1 LVSNIL
7 HSLLSLPGWQV
18 YLLVGVL
25 VFGEA
30 AFLLGFVLPGET
42 AVILGGVSASLGHAS
57 VEIVAAIAVVAAI
70 VGDSTGYEV
79 GRLAGPRLLD
89 LKPIRKR
96 RRAFDAAETQL
107 RRWGGWA
114 VFVGRFTAFL
124 RAVIPGLSGMSR
136 MHYPK
141 FLLANATGGTIWAI
155 GYTILGYV
163 LGSAYQKAERYSTD
177 ASAILLAVLV
187 VVVVGLKV
195 REHRRMHR
203 LEQQD
208 ATEEGVS
215 PDDGPETVESV
226 PLAANPAADP
236 ADPPGPPSEPESTG
250 GTSGPAGDTADE
262 QPPSRVP
269 GRP

>member
-1 LVSNIL
+1 VISDIL
-7 HSLLSLPGWQV
+7 HGLLSLPGWQV

-42 AVILGGVSASLGHAS
+42 AVILGGVSASVGHAS
-57 VEIVAAIAVVAAI
+57 VEVVAAVAVVAAI

-96 RRAFDAAETQL
+96 RRAFDAAQAQL

-136 MHYPK
+136 MAYPK

-177 ASAILLAVLV
+177 ASAILLGVLVLV
-187 VVVVGLKV
+187 VVGLRV
-195 REHRRMHR
+195 REHRRMRR
-203 LEQQD
+203 LEQ
-208 ATEEGVS
+208 EETTGEGAS
-215 PDDGPETVESV
+215 PDDRPE
-226 PLAANPAADP
+226 A
-236 ADPPGPPSEPESTG
+236 PGSKPMASQP
-250 GTSGPAGDTADE
+250 PAGDTASE
-262 QPPSRVP
+262 QPSSGVP

>member
-1 LVSNIL
+1 MVSNIL
-7 HSLLSLPGWQV
+7 HSLLSLPGWEV

-57 VEIVAAIAVVAAI
+57 VEVVAAVAVVAAI

-96 RRAFDAAETQL
+96 RRAFDAAQAQL

-136 MHYPK
+136 MGYPK

-177 ASAILLAVLV
+177 ASAVLLGAVVLV
-187 VVVVGLKV
+187 VIGLKV
-195 REHRRMHR
+195 REHRKQRR
-203 LEQQD
+203 LEQQETTGEGLAGD
-208 ATEEGVS
+208 ERPEPQAT
-215 PDDGPETVESV
+215 
-226 PLAANPAADP
+226 NPAADLE
-236 ADPPGPPSEPESTG
+236 DPPARPGEPERTG
-250 GTSGPAGDTADE
+250 EVSGPGGDTAHE
-262 QPPSRVP
+262 QPSSRVP